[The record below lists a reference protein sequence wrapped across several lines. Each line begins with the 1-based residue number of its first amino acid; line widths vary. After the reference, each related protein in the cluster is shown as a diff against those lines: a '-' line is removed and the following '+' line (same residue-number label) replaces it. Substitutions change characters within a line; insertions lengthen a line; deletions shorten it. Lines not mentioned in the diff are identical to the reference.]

1 MKFVKK
7 NEDSL
12 IVLWCI
18 VFMSL
23 VLIGIMM
30 ALSCIITETKIPN
43 TFLLIYL
50 SIVGLWL
57 FLPIA
62 ITSLIYIKK
71 LH

>member
-23 VLIGIMM
+23 ILIGIIMPLGYIV
-30 ALSCIITETKIPN
+30 AGIKIPN
-43 TFLLIYL
+43 GLLLTYL
-50 SIVGLWL
+50 TIIGLWI

-62 ITSLIYIKK
+62 ITSLLYIKK

>member
-12 IVLWCI
+12 IVLWCV

-23 VLIGIMM
+23 ILIGIIMPLGYIV
-30 ALSCIITETKIPN
+30 AGIKIPN
-43 TFLLIYL
+43 ALLLTYL
-50 SIVGLWL
+50 SIIGLWI
-57 FLPIA
+57 FLPIT
-62 ITSLIYIKK
+62 ITSLHYIKK

>member
-43 TFLLIYL
+43 TFLFIYL